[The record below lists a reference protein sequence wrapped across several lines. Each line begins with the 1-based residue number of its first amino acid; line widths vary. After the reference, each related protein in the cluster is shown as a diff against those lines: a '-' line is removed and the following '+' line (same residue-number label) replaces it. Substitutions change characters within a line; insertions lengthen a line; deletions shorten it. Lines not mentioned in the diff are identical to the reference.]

1 MKQGKIGL
9 AYLKKGAR
17 LNGTVVETIE
27 IESERNPPE
36 LLNKYLLVRG
46 RTLKVKIT
54 YCVANIQFLYDRYA
68 TFICEC

>member
-27 IESERNPPE
+27 IKSERNPPE

-46 RTLKVKIT
+46 RTL
-54 YCVANIQFLYDRYA
+54 NYDIICQGYTTISIL
-68 TFICEC
+68 TFD